1 MEGLSNKIEAM
12 SVIADLTGLDYVKY
26 CIRDVPDFPRPGIL
40 FKDITPLLYDIK
52 ARAIVVDLLAAEYLD
67 KKVEV
72 VAAIEA
78 RGFLFGMMLAERLQ
92 VPFVP
97 IRKAGKLP
105 YQKKSASYS
114 LEYGTAT
121 IEIHDD
127 AFVPGTRVLIHDD
140 VLATGGTAGAA
151 ATLVRDMGG
160 ALVGFS
166 FIINLAF
173 LPGSVNLLSQFGV
186 EQHSLL
192 TY

>member
-1 MEGLSNKIEAM
+1 MKSMGMITELSDI
-12 SVIADLTGLDYVKY
+12 DYLKS
-26 CIRDVPDFPRPGIL
+26 CIRDVQDFPRPGIL
-40 FKDITPLLYDIK
+40 FKDITPLLYDVK
-52 ARAIVVDLLAAEYLD
+52 ARAIVIDLLAAEYMN

-105 YQKKSASYS
+105 YRKKSASYS
-114 LEYGTAT
+114 LEYGTAA

-127 AFVPGTRVLIHDD
+127 AILPGTRVLIHDD

-151 ATLVRDMGG
+151 ASLVREMEGT
-160 ALVGFS
+160 LVGFS

-173 LPGSVNLLSQFGV
+173 LPGSVNLLRQFGV

>member
-1 MEGLSNKIEAM
+1 MNVPDILG
-12 SVIADLTGLDYVKY
+12 VDYLKT

-40 FKDITPLLYDIK
+40 FKDITPLLHDVK
-52 ARAIVVDLLAAEYLD
+52 ARAIVIDLLAAEYLD
-67 KKVEV
+67 KRVEV

-78 RGFLFGMMLAERLQ
+78 RGFLFGMLLAERLQ

-105 YQKKSASYS
+105 YRKKSASYS

-127 AFVPGTRVLIHDD
+127 AIAPGTRVLIHDD
-140 VLATGGTAGAA
+140 VLATGGTASAA
-151 ATLVRDMGG
+151 ANLVHEMAGTLM
-160 ALVGFS
+160 GFS

-173 LPGSVNLLSQFGV
+173 LPGSVNLSSQFGV

>member
-1 MEGLSNKIEAM
+1 M
-12 SVIADLTGLDYVKY
+12 SVITGLSGVDYLKS

-40 FKDITPLLYDIK
+40 FKDITPLLHDVQ
-52 ARAIVVDLLAAEYLD
+52 ARAIAIDLLVAEYND

-105 YQKKSASYS
+105 YRKKSASYS

-127 AFVPGTRVLIHDD
+127 AILPGTRVLIHDD
-140 VLATGGTAGAA
+140 VLATGGTASAA
-151 ATLVRDMGG
+151 ASLVREMGG
-160 ALVGFS
+160 TLVGFS

-173 LPGSVNLLSQFGV
+173 LSGSLNLSSQFGV